1 MIFFV
6 WNFIQNGIFFH
17 MKPSSGTDTA
27 ELEIEM
33 LASDQSAFGVADSN
47 CYPWSPLQVLLH
59 EFRPLSTI
67 MDIALFLV
75 SVILVVGGEEQSV
88 SRTSYT
94 HQQEMKV

>member
-33 LASDQSAFGVADSN
+33 LASDQSAFGIADSN
-47 CYPWSPLQVLLH
+47 CYPWSPLQVLLY
-59 EFRPLSTI
+59 EFRPLSPI
-67 MDIALFLV
+67 MDVALFLV
-75 SVILVVGGEEQSV
+75 SVILVVGGEEQIV